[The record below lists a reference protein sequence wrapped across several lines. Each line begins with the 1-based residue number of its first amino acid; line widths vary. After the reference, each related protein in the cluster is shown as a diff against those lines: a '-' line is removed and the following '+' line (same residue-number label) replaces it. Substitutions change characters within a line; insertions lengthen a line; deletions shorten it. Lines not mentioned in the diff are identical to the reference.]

1 MDHIVTRR
9 QQNFDTEVV
18 EGIEQQRHGAFLQL
32 PFSVFL
38 CFLSVSSLFPLC
50 VEVLL
55 SFFCSFATF
64 AHNLRIDSQNKQ
76 SPK

>member
-38 CFLSVSSLFPLC
+38 CSLYDLC